1 MGVFCESVCPEG
13 WYGRDCVDNCTC
25 QNDAVCDHVSGASGR
40 YGMNCNNSCDCNLQ
54 NSAKCD
60 PKTGLCLCVPGFKG
74 IRCDE
79 VSIVF
84 FVQCLVGLTHG
95 GGD

>member
-1 MGVFCESVCPEG
+1 MSGF
-13 WYGRDCVDNCTC
+13 YGDR
-25 QNDAVCDHVSGASGR
+25 CDRECASGR
-40 YGMNCNNSCDCNLQ
+40 FGVNCNSSCDCNLQ

-79 VSIVF
+79 VSIVLLTAIF
-84 FVQCLVGLTHG
+84 GLIEPEKE
-95 GGD
+95 